1 MRGVSEVKVNKGE
14 LITLD
19 DNQKFVVVD
28 IATFDNEKVV
38 LLVNNDNES
47 DILIQKIK
55 YHDLEMYLEPLKDQE
70 EFDTLLEV
78 FFNRNKK
85 LLNN

>member
-1 MRGVSEVKVNKGE
+1 MSEVKVNKGE